1 MFVPFCCTGLA
12 NIRRYLADGSGTVL
26 AERAN
31 EFANVYDAQH
41 RPFSKVRGEYLWI
54 HYGKPAR
61 NAAGDLLGIADGNID
76 VTAIK
81 RYSLDLEQEET
92 FSCDVAYPTGTNVG
106 SESFIYAP
114 AFDEFDVI
122 DGVAPVAVVGHQS
135 ATFGVG
141 TYLLRCWN
149 ADGSIR
155 WTVTSPVAALAY
167 GRILSTAATDAG
179 VWMLWQQ
186 AVPGGITPPDPND
199 PNPPPPQPT
208 EYTVEVYA
216 DLRNK
221 TTGALVTRLSLQAL
235 HTTLSMLGDAPTFND
250 KKWFSLCEAG
260 QGRIAVVSDV
270 TYLASTDS
278 VAGPNHRRAAIV
290 EANAGSYSWF
300 RLRRPST
307 GGATTA
313 VAGYEPFRPAGS
325 LGTVTFCVVPQST
338 KGLTAHGLWVHAYDV
353 SPQFF
358 EQGQHVIWQWT
369 LDGNYASEYLT
380 PTVIDAPQPGQ
391 TADTIWKVVYRSS
404 VLGQAVATNV
414 DYDDNGA
421 LMYVREWNR
430 QKYGSTFD
438 VIYRG
443 FGTVLKVRN
452 NATEQWESPFY
463 TVLSDVI
470 APEIINPGLPTIS
483 DPYDLAKVTGER
495 ISIAND
501 RPNDSGTYYLV
512 GAGAF

>member
-1 MFVPFCCTGLA
+1 
-12 NIRRYLADGSGTVL
+12 
-26 AERAN
+26 
-31 EFANVYDAQH
+31 
-41 RPFSKVRGEYLWI
+41 
-54 HYGKPAR
+54 
-61 NAAGDLLGIADGNID
+61 
-76 VTAIK
+76 
-81 RYSLDLEQEET
+81 
-92 FSCDVAYPTGTNVG
+92 
-106 SESFIYAP
+106 
-114 AFDEFDVI
+114 
-122 DGVAPVAVVGHQS
+122 
-135 ATFGVG
+135 
-141 TYLLRCWN
+141 
-149 ADGSIR
+149 
-155 WTVTSPVAALAY
+155 
-167 GRILSTAATDAG
+167 
-179 VWMLWQQ
+179 
-186 AVPGGITPPDPND
+186 
-199 PNPPPPQPT
+199 
-208 EYTVEVYA
+208 
-216 DLRNK
+216 
-221 TTGALVTRLSLQAL
+221 
-235 HTTLSMLGDAPTFND
+235 
-250 KKWFSLCEAG
+250 
-260 QGRIAVVSDV
+260 
-270 TYLASTDS
+270 
-278 VAGPNHRRAAIV
+278 
-290 EANAGSYSWF
+290 
-300 RLRRPST
+300 
-307 GGATTA
+307 
-313 VAGYEPFRPAGS
+313 
-325 LGTVTFCVVPQST
+325 VVPQST

-404 VLGQAVATNV
+404 ALGQAVATNV

-470 APEIINPGLPTIS
+470 APEVINPGLPTIS